1 MSHYSASMPRNIT
14 VKRRKPNIFQ
24 NSAPTSPACTTT
36 SSCEMT
42 RRLAAGYDEAALENS
57 SALAAVE
64 AEMFQAELDYRS
76 AYTQLKRLVDG
87 R

>member
-1 MSHYSASMPRNIT
+1 
-14 VKRRKPNIFQ
+14 
-24 NSAPTSPACTTT
+24 
-36 SSCEMT
+36 MT